1 MNNNLHWSL
10 QSGGPRVI
18 LAKMVKKKIHR
29 SSANR
34 LSGKQHDS
42 PDSKMAM
49 SIDEQDSDKIQLL
62 DHSIINMP
70 LNLGLKNVRQILI
83 AMADGGPELKDLLLN
98 ECDIIYECRSC
109 RNLFRSLAN
118 FVAHKRLYCK
128 NHCCEQMTLYD
139 SDWNLFDQVS
149 ENEAKPTINQLKEKV
164 EDHSEEMSQYTKI
177 ATNEKMKLNRLR
189 RENTAI
195 TTVCKLANKEL
206 SCSSSQRVTRSSD
219 PPQFLTLSS
228 NNTHVPSPRA
238 ISSAD
243 NGNGKRRLETI
254 INMLSNNKK
263 QKTEGQSR
271 TFVLEQHSSRQNNK
285 RPITR
290 NQVLD
295 DLANSNVQF
304 NSNIWIRFSHDLKDS
319 PFLYTCPGCYVKI
332 SYLSNAVRHLV
343 TKHALSR
350 YKAKQ
355 ALYTHQLNLNISKA
369 VSGHAIVE
377 KRTLQASYADQ
388 SQKVLKRGKQDQ
400 IENQQN
406 PFDKVIKDEDHKE
419 TESRLVTEEMRRQ
432 LKDGPKEA
440 LPARGVTQPENQQL
454 DTALFDTSSD
464 IDSSS
469 GTELNSAQFEPQSLP
484 LPAKMLAKRFSTRE
498 RKKKCLDDFHSCS
511 NPSCHKHSRIEQP
524 SMSYS
529 SSEGHASNSG
539 NYLMENQTQSF
550 AQYQSFEVPLSKSS
564 FKKGQLECSS
574 GSSKEASETM
584 SNSFRPA
591 QGLSEADI
599 SYHTPSPTV
608 SPCSNSSNS
617 YSKLDSQSK
626 STHSCPY
633 EASKSLTNKL
643 ITKLTLKNHKPTTV
657 ESTNNGLYSN
667 ARIYE
672 HIPDNGK
679 QC

>member
-1 MNNNLHWSL
+1 
-10 QSGGPRVI
+10 
-18 LAKMVKKKIHR
+18 MVKKKTHR
-29 SSANR
+29 SPASR

-42 PDSKMAM
+42 GSKVAM

-109 RNLFRSLAN
+109 RNLIRSLAN

-128 NHCCEQMTLYD
+128 THCCEQMTLYD

-149 ENEAKPTINQLKEKV
+149 ENETKPTISQLKEKV
-164 EDHSEEMSQYTKI
+164 EDHSVEMSQYTKI

-189 RENTAI
+189 RENTSTTI
-195 TTVCKLANKEL
+195 TTVCKLANTDI

-219 PPQFLTLSS
+219 PSQFLTFSS

-263 QKTEGQSR
+263 QKTGQSR

-285 RPITR
+285 RPIITR
-290 NQVLD
+290 NQVLE

-332 SYLSNAVRHLV
+332 SYLSNAIRHLV

-355 ALYTHQLNLNISKA
+355 ALYTHQLNLNISKT

-377 KRTLQASYADQ
+377 KRSSLQASYADQ
-388 SQKVLKRGKQDQ
+388 IKKVLKRGKQDQ

-406 PFDKVIKDEDHKE
+406 
-419 TESRLVTEEMRRQ
+419 S
-432 LKDGPKEA
+432 
-440 LPARGVTQPENQQL
+440 
-454 DTALFDTSSD
+454 
-464 IDSSS
+464 
-469 GTELNSAQFEPQSLP
+469 
-484 LPAKMLAKRFSTRE
+484 
-498 RKKKCLDDFHSCS
+498 
-511 NPSCHKHSRIEQP
+511 
-524 SMSYS
+524 
-529 SSEGHASNSG
+529 
-539 NYLMENQTQSF
+539 
-550 AQYQSFEVPLSKSS
+550 
-564 FKKGQLECSS
+564 
-574 GSSKEASETM
+574 
-584 SNSFRPA
+584 
-591 QGLSEADI
+591 
-599 SYHTPSPTV
+599 
-608 SPCSNSSNS
+608 
-617 YSKLDSQSK
+617 
-626 STHSCPY
+626 
-633 EASKSLTNKL
+633 
-643 ITKLTLKNHKPTTV
+643 
-657 ESTNNGLYSN
+657 
-667 ARIYE
+667 
-672 HIPDNGK
+672 
-679 QC
+679 